1 MHVLVVVA
9 DHRGRLGWNRVRERF
24 ADDGSG
30 KKLRGPQ
37 LMSAMQDRFYE
48 DVASRFGLQRGSNS
62 GGDGSASKRQPIDR
76 EKGIQARID
85 EETTPL
91 RGELARMEQELA
103 REREKRSAAVKRARR
118 AGQNEGFEAG
128 KKESLDRVT
137 IKVAQEARTGLVTVR
152 RERDAARTNLAAVT
166 EERDAA
172 RTNLAAVTEERDA
185 ARTNLAAVTEERDA
199 LDKTNRAWKD
209 YSDRLTKERDALG
222 KTIRDWKGYSDKL
235 TKERDAAR
243 TNLAAVTKERDALG
257 KTIRDWKGY
266 SDRLTKERDAA
277 RTNLAAA
284 VERAVAA
291 EQARD
296 RAIADRDQARGERD
310 AAAADRDR
318 ARERAAQLKMD
329 LLVAGTGLTG
339 ADVAA
344 TPLTAD
350 GGIVKG
356 SGRTATPHPR
366 ARGRN
371 RGHER

>member
-199 LDKTNRAWKD
+199 ARTNLAAVTEERDALDKTNRAWKD
-209 YSDRLTKERDALG
+209 YSDRL
-222 KTIRDWKGYSDKL
+222 
-235 TKERDAAR
+235 
-243 TNLAAVTKERDALG
+243 TKERDALG

>member
-128 KKESLDRVT
+128 KKESLDRAT
-137 IKVAQEARTGLVTVR
+137 IKVAQDVMRGVAQRNVELREQSERKLDGRIPDFPEQCVGKDGL
-152 RERDAARTNLAAVT
+152 
-166 EERDAA
+166 
-172 RTNLAAVTEERDA
+172 
-185 ARTNLAAVTEERDA
+185 
-199 LDKTNRAWKD
+199 
-209 YSDRLTKERDALG
+209 
-222 KTIRDWKGYSDKL
+222 
-235 TKERDAAR
+235 
-243 TNLAAVTKERDALG
+243 
-257 KTIRDWKGY
+257 
-266 SDRLTKERDAA
+266 
-277 RTNLAAA
+277 
-284 VERAVAA
+284 
-291 EQARD
+291 
-296 RAIADRDQARGERD
+296 
-310 AAAADRDR
+310 
-318 ARERAAQLKMD
+318 
-329 LLVAGTGLTG
+329 
-339 ADVAA
+339 
-344 TPLTAD
+344 
-350 GGIVKG
+350 
-356 SGRTATPHPR
+356 
-366 ARGRN
+366 
-371 RGHER
+371 